1 MISWRDVASVEI
13 ETYKIHCLVVHLRDN
28 EFARLAGRDQVSIM
42 LARLAGYLF
51 FTDAGPNTLRLISS
65 FELKGSWEEFLST
78 LDAILAANGVSRLDR
93 VISR

>member
-51 FTDAGPNTLRLISS
+51 FTDAGPNTLRISPPLVLTR
-65 FELKGSWEEFLST
+65 EQADCAVDIIAGCLR
-78 LDAILAANGVSRLDR
+78 DATA
-93 VISR
+93 